1 MGTEGCVLCGIIS
14 GKLSVDRIVEST
26 HVIGFMNE
34 IEALSRGH
42 AVFFPKRHVPSLH
55 QVEDAVLAEMLVL
68 VKRVA
73 VALGMPP
80 YNVLVNTGSLAGQT
94 VFHAHMHLIPKWSD
108 DDGLRHA
115 HLGRRMNQSD
125 VARLVRERLETDG
138 DEIASPKA

>member
-1 MGTEGCVLCGIIS
+1 
-14 GKLSVDRIVEST
+14 
-26 HVIGFMNE
+26 
-34 IEALSRGH
+34 
-42 AVFFPKRHVPSLH
+42 
-55 QVEDAVLAEMLVL
+55 MLVL

-108 DDGLRHA
+108 EDGLRHA
-115 HLGRRMNQSD
+115 HISRRMSQSD

-138 DEIASPKA
+138 DGIASP